1 MIKDTDK
8 LLDNLGESI
17 TWIAMGVLFSKI
29 NLFENNKEEFEK
41 FFHYVQDEENK
52 WGCVENPDA
61 AMLIHIAKN
70 ERRHIY
76 DACIKVPFSQLLYLT
91 SIKDKKSSKN
101 PKLKKYLQTRYCMT
115 GVWLDVVLEE
125 KYQIPLQERIELF
138 HHINNW
144 IDSYQ
149 KGYLNNEMLNEMFKE
164 DIQYDM
170 AKGVDLSHQEV

>member
-29 NLFENNKEEFEK
+29 NLFENNKEEFEN

-70 ERRHIY
+70 H
-76 DACIKVPFSQLLYLT
+76 
-91 SIKDKKSSKN
+91 
-101 PKLKKYLQTRYCMT
+101 
-115 GVWLDVVLEE
+115 
-125 KYQIPLQERIELF
+125 
-138 HHINNW
+138 
-144 IDSYQ
+144 
-149 KGYLNNEMLNEMFKE
+149 
-164 DIQYDM
+164 
-170 AKGVDLSHQEV
+170 